1 MPGEAPTD
9 VPPAAFGRFRVLHQ
23 IGVGT
28 LGPVFRGEDP
38 QSRTAVVIKQFQ
50 LNLSPEI
57 ARKVADDLRALR
69 ERPSHP
75 AAPVVID
82 AGVHRNDPYLVTT
95 LAPGESLDA
104 ALREYGP
111 AAIADALPRLRHL
124 ADALDRAAAV
134 GVWHGALQ
142 PRDILIAGQET
153 HLIGLG
159 VTPILERAGVRRS
172 SKRPYAA
179 PELING
185 DSASPATDQYALAA
199 IAYEWFFGG
208 RAPRSAESVL
218 DAPSLP
224 GVDAEAL
231 AGALMTALAPSPAD
245 RFTSCTAFV
254 EAVDSALVTSV
265 LTDGDHEEVVAGSGL
280 LPLEAFVA
288 EDAPNDGDDIPL
300 KEPPRTQPGRPIA
313 FDPPIAPPFTPARV
327 TPEPVA
333 WQGTL
338 GASSSRVT
346 PRPRTGFSSGIVVG
360 TLVIGAAIGGA
371 AGYFYATSRLRPASP
386 AAPVETAANGPAET
400 QPAKEFTD
408 APVSSAPKPV
418 PTPAPPSAD
427 AARAMSSEP
436 GREPAR
442 TPSPSPPP
450 VAPEPAAPSRETA
463 SLLVRSSPSGA
474 VVSVDGVA
482 RGTTPLTLRDLALGT
497 RAVTLS
503 RPGYTPSER
512 RVVLTADRPSRS
524 VDVQLSPIS
533 APSSRTTREPRSA
546 PATTASLV
554 VDSRPAGSSVVIN
567 GEVAGT
573 TPLTIESVSPGT
585 LTIRIER
592 PGYRSWTETIELK
605 AGERRRVAASLE
617 QGQE

>member
-28 LGPVFRGEDP
+28 SGPVFRGEEP

-95 LAPGESLDA
+95 WPRVNLLMPRCA
-104 ALREYGP
+104 RYGP

-386 AAPVETAANGPAET
+386 AAPVETAANAPAET

-436 GREPAR
+436 AANRPGRRHHHLLQWHRNPQRLRERPQAFWSGVR
-442 TPSPSPPP
+442 LRAPWFPSMAWRA
-450 VAPEPAAPSRETA
+450 VLLRSRSATWR
-463 SLLVRSSPSGA
+463 LVP
-474 VVSVDGVA
+474 
-482 RGTTPLTLRDLALGT
+482 

-512 RVVLTADRPSRS
+512 RVVLAADRPSRS